1 MRKLFLTVLLLT
13 MAGAAGAETLR
24 EPVDRTIDIRPGG
37 EVSLVNIN
45 GKITI
50 TSWDQPRVRLQA
62 EKYVESRDE
71 QAAKKA
77 MQELRIDV
85 KATANGVTIETRQPR
100 NDGASGLLEAL
111 FGDHV
116 NMGVRYELKVP
127 RSVNLNVE
135 NTNGS
140 VHVEDL
146 SGRLNLETT
155 NGRIEVARCSGSVN
169 AGTTNGA
176 IHAQLLQVASG
187 ASMHLETTNGG
198 ITLAIPPTLAA
209 NIEAGTTNGSV
220 STDVPITTTRFE
232 KHSLRGTMNGG
243 GALIRLSTTNGGI
256 RINKAGT

>member
-1 MRKLFLTVLLLT
+1 MRKLFLTFLLLAIT
-13 MAGAAGAETLR
+13 GAAPAETLR

-37 EVSLVNIN
+37 EISLVNVN

-62 EKYVESRDE
+62 EKYVESHDE

-77 MQELRIDV
+77 MQQLRIEV
-85 KATANGVTIETRQPR
+85 KATANGLSIETRQP
-100 NDGASGLLEAL
+100 NNNGPGGFLEAL

-116 NMGVRYELKVP
+116 NMGVRYELTVP

-176 IHAQLLQVASG
+176 IRAELLQVASG
-187 ASMHLETTNGG
+187 ASMRLETTNGG
-198 ITLAIPPTLAA
+198 ITLAIPSNLAA

-220 STDVPITTTRFE
+220 TTDVPITTTRFE

-243 GALIRLSTTNGGI
+243 GGLIRLSTTNGGI
-256 RINKAGT
+256 RINKL

>member
-1 MRKLFLTVLLLT
+1 MRKLFLTIALLSVAAAAS
-13 MAGAAGAETLR
+13 AGTLR
-24 EPVDRTIDIRPGG
+24 EPLDRTFDIRPGG
-37 EVSLVNIN
+37 EISLVNVN

-62 EKYVESRDE
+62 EKYVESRNED
-71 QAAKKA
+71 AAKQA
-77 MQELRIDV
+77 MRELRIDI
-85 KATANGVTIETRQPR
+85 KPTANGLSIETRQPNR
-100 NDGASGLLEAL
+100 GAGGFLEAI
-111 FGDHV
+111 FGDNV
-116 NMGVRYELKVP
+116 NMGVRYELTVP

-140 VHVEDL
+140 VHVSEL
-146 SGRLNLETT
+146 NGRLDLETT

-176 IHAQLLQVASG
+176 IHAELLKVASG

-198 ITLAIPPTLAA
+198 ISLAIPATLGAS
-209 NIEAGTTNGSV
+209 IEAGTTNGSV

-243 GALIRLSTTNGGI
+243 GPSIRLSTTNGSI
-256 RINKAGT
+256 RIAKAGT